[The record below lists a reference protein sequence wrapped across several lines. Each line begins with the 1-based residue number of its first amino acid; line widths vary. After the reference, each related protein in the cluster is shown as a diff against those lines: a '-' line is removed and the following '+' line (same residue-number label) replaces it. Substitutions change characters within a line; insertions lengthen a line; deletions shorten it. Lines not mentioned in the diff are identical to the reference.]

1 MKKLLALVLSLL
13 LLFSAAAEST
23 TAESVDA
30 LKAEIARLRAEL
42 ETLQARLDLYRDPS
56 VVAIFDGGFI
66 TFDEA
71 YDEYQY
77 LVELYAMF
85 YGEDLNALTD
95 EAREVQLDLL
105 QQMVAEKLVNAHLEA
120 EGVQL
125 LTDEE
130 TAALRA
136 QAAEAYEIHKSQEPE
151 DDTTLEEFTE
161 AYLNEAMSNA
171 ALEYVAGDVT
181 VTDEDVRAL
190 YDEALEN
197 DREYY
202 EANPQDYGFEALY
215 GDSPITWIPEGYR
228 RVRLLLVPFDDELSA
243 KYDEYLIA
251 EYDAIDDAA
260 IAAAQ
265 QGKTDV
271 LALLKPQ
278 AEAVR
283 ARLDAGETFE
293 ALLAEYN
300 TGAEQMGETGE
311 AQGFALS
318 ADSLYFS
325 DTIEAAA
332 MALKAPGDV
341 SDAVPCDWGYVFIE
355 YMNDIPSGPVAF
367 ENLRETFAQNA
378 RTDALYRQYDEKVA
392 QWLEASNPE
401 YFPDRMN

>member
-30 LKAEIARLRAEL
+30 LKAEIAQLRAEL

-105 QQMVAEKLVNAHLEA
+105 QQMIAEKLVNAHLEA

-190 YDEALEN
+190 YDESLAR
-197 DREYY
+197 DKEYY
-202 EANPQDYGFEALY
+202 
-215 GDSPITWIPEGYR
+215 
-228 RVRLLLVPFDDELSA
+228 
-243 KYDEYLIA
+243 
-251 EYDAIDDAA
+251 
-260 IAAAQ
+260 
-265 QGKTDV
+265 
-271 LALLKPQ
+271 
-278 AEAVR
+278 
-283 ARLDAGETFE
+283 
-293 ALLAEYN
+293 
-300 TGAEQMGETGE
+300 
-311 AQGFALS
+311 
-318 ADSLYFS
+318 
-325 DTIEAAA
+325 
-332 MALKAPGDV
+332 
-341 SDAVPCDWGYVFIE
+341 
-355 YMNDIPSGPVAF
+355 
-367 ENLRETFAQNA
+367 
-378 RTDALYRQYDEKVA
+378 
-392 QWLEASNPE
+392 
-401 YFPDRMN
+401 